1 MLKILLVCSVAACAL
16 ACASPSL
23 AVDAPDNDG
32 VGATSVDEVVVTPA
46 REPVARNQVGAAITV
61 LDQQAIDDS
70 QAIAVSDLIAQTPGV
85 SFSRNGGYGTT
96 TQVRI
101 RGAETDQTVLVV
113 DGVKLNDPASA
124 GGGFNFGDLLVGDAA
139 HIEILRGP
147 QSTLWG
153 SQAIGGVVA
162 ITTAQPQKPLE
173 ASLQAEGGSLDT
185 GLVKGGVGGKS
196 DRITWRVA
204 GQMFSTE
211 GISAYHPGTE
221 RDGDRNAGAS
231 ATTTLKLTD
240 ILSVD
245 LRGLYGDN
253 HFDFDKTTADS
264 RDQGRSRE
272 ELAYGGINLD
282 LFGGRLKNRL
292 AATYTDN
299 DRYQVNPVQ
308 ANTPVTF
315 DSNGA
320 NDRLEY
326 QGLWAIADG
335 WNATFGAEDERQAM
349 RTRSPTLT
357 APNPAF
363 VTGHARIDSLYAQVA
378 GELAKGFT
386 VSGGLRRDDHSTFG
400 VHTVGQAA
408 LAWSLNDGATVLRTS
423 YGQGFKAPTLYQLYS
438 DNSNPALL
446 PETAGSWDA
455 GIEQRLFGGRVAL
468 EATYFHRDNT
478 NQIEFIS
485 CPNVNPLC
493 LAGPSTRLGFY
504 QNITRT
510 RAQGVEAVVTAKLTG
525 RLTLDANYTWTD
537 AINDTPGASFGK
549 HLARRPENSGEVW
562 VTYAWP
568 IGLKTAVA
576 ARLVGPAFDTIA
588 NTFVL
593 KSYTVIDL
601 RVSYPVTDKVEVYGR
616 VENATD
622 DIYETARNFGAPRR
636 GVFAGVRARF

>member
-1 MLKILLVCSVAACAL
+1 VLKILLVCSVASCVL
-16 ACASPSL
+16 LGASPSL
-23 AVDAPDNDG
+23 AADAPDNDG
-32 VGATSVDEVVVTPA
+32 VGATAVDEIVVTPA
-46 REPVARNQVGAAITV
+46 REPVARNRVGAAVTV
-61 LDQQAIDDS
+61 LDQQAINDS

-124 GGGFNFGDLLVGDAA
+124 GGGFNFGDLLVGDTAR
-139 HIEILRGP
+139 IEILRGP
-147 QSTLWG
+147 QSILWG

-162 ITTAQPQKPLE
+162 LTTVQPQKSLE

-185 GLVKGGVGGKS
+185 GLVKGGVGGVS
-196 DRITWRVA
+196 DHVTWRLA
-204 GQMFSTE
+204 GQIFTTE

-221 RDGDRNAGAS
+221 RDGDHSAGAS
-231 ATTTLKLTD
+231 ATAVIRLTD
-240 ILSVD
+240 ALSVD

-272 ELAYGGINLD
+272 ELAYGGVNLD

-292 AATYTDN
+292 AGTYTDN
-299 DRYQVNPVQ
+299 DRYQFNPTQ
-308 ANTPVTF
+308 ANTPTTF

-320 NDRLEY
+320 NVRWEY
-326 QGLWAIADG
+326 QGVWAIAEG

-349 RTRSPTLT
+349 RTRSPTAG

-363 VTGHARIDSLYAQVA
+363 VTGHAQIDSLYAQVT
-378 GELAKGFT
+378 GELAKGVT
-386 VSGGLRRDDHSTFG
+386 LSGGLRQDDHSTFG
-400 VHTVGQAA
+400 AHMVGQAA
-408 LAWSLNDGATVLRTS
+408 LAWSLNDGTTVLRTS

-438 DNSNPALL
+438 DNSNPALQ
-446 PETAGSWDA
+446 PETANSWDA
-455 GIEQRLFGGRVAL
+455 GVEQTLFGGRLAL
-468 EATYFHRDNT
+468 EATYFHRDNH
-478 NQIEFIS
+478 NQIEFVS

-493 LAGPSTRLGFY
+493 TAGPSTRLGFY
-504 QNITRT
+504 QNLTRT
-510 RAQGVEAVVTAKLTG
+510 RAQGIEFAATAKLTQ

-537 AINDTPGASFGK
+537 AVNQTPGASFDK
-549 HLARRPENSGEVW
+549 RLARRPENTGEVW
-562 VTYAWP
+562 ATYAWP
-568 IGLKTAVA
+568 SGLKTAVA
-576 ARLVGPAFDTIA
+576 ARLVGAAFDTIA

-601 RVSYPVTDKVEVYGR
+601 RVSYPVTDKVELYGR

-622 DIYETARNFGAPRR
+622 EIYETARNFGAPRR